1 MRARFLFRCVAGACL
16 LAVGMSGPVLCQE
29 AGLQRE
35 GMAAYFARE
44 LHGRRTYSGER
55 CDMWDLTCA
64 HPTLPM
70 DTMVRVTNPIT
81 SQYCDV
87 RVVDRGPFGG
97 ARIIDVSYA
106 AAKELGMLADGVCP
120 VVLAPL
126 IDLSPDTLTMYWE
139 LFDFAAPPSV
149 PPAAP

>member
-1 MRARFLFRCVAGACL
+1 MLRGIVAACL
-16 LAVGMSGPVLCQE
+16 LVSSVSATALCQE

-35 GMAAYFARE
+35 GLAAYFAKE

-64 HPTLPM
+64 HPSLPM
-70 DTMVRVTNPIT
+70 DTVVRVTNPVT

-120 VVLAPL
+120 VVLTPL
-126 IDLSPDTLTMYWE
+126 IDLSPDTLTTYWE
-139 LFDFAAPPSV
+139 LFDFAMPSSAQPTAP
-149 PPAAP
+149 